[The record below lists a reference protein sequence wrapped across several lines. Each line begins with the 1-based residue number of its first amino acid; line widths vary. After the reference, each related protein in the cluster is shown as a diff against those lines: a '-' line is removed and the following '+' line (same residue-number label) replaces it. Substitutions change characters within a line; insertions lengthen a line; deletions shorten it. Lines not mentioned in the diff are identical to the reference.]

1 MGRFPVLFYGG
12 TCALVAAIAFNAAC
26 DKAPADPPA
35 DAAPPYTT
43 TATIKDIMMS
53 IVDPSADVV
62 WESVK
67 TVSGPQGIQEVA
79 PKNDEEWLEV
89 RKGAIRLVEATN
101 LLMMP
106 GRHVARAHEKSE
118 APGAELE
125 PPEMEAMIA
134 KDRSAWYKRTQALHA
149 AVEEALKAI
158 DAKDAK
164 GIVDAGDKMER
175 ACETCHLTYWY
186 PHQVLPPGY
195 EEH

>member
-1 MGRFPVLFYGG
+1 MRRFPVLFGAG
-12 TCALVAAIAFNAAC
+12 LCALASSIGFGAAC
-26 DKAPADPPA
+26 RTAPAEAP
-35 DAAPPYTT
+35 PPYTT

-67 TVSGPQGIQEVA
+67 TVAGAQGIQEVA

-134 KDRSAWYKRTQALHA
+134 KDRSAWYRRAQALHE
-149 AVEEALKAI
+149 AVEQALKAI
-158 DAKDAK
+158 DAKDTK